1 MAYLFTEILIISW
14 HTEIWKGLCEKNQDN
29 KIKDS
34 GEAYDINWFTDVLTW
49 FQSAKRAGLQHFYAS
64 EYSCIIIIFYAIIY
78 ICKPGA
84 INGRKSNFI
93 LTFLLEGCLVYQ
105 IYQVQYL
112 QSHKPGFR
120 GYKIIK

>member
-1 MAYLFTEILIISW
+1 MNGFMLHKKKSLTI
-14 HTEIWKGLCEKNQDN
+14 
-29 KIKDS
+29 KIKQKHIANMS
-34 GEAYDINWFTDVLTW
+34 MLLNTAITVV
-49 FQSAKRAGLQHFYAS
+49 
-64 EYSCIIIIFYAIIY
+64 FYAIIY